1 MALCHKTFPRM
12 EEVFGQI
19 LKTKNK
25 SLWALALY
33 GHTKMDTF
41 LRYRL
46 KYMITPK
53 QTESS

>member
-1 MALCHKTFPRM
+1 M